1 MKYEILFSPIK
12 IGKQEVKNRIAMAPM
27 GTSLQGLKG
36 EVTTE
41 MVDFYEAR
49 AKGGTGLII
58 SSFTAVDD
66 RYRTLTIG
74 LHSRELIPGISCL
87 AEAVK
92 FYGTK
97 FVLQLSHFGGKA
109 PSFLTGKQPIAPSS
123 IESIMYPEVPKE
135 MTIEEIEE
143 AIELFI
149 QSAIMARDAGC
160 DGVELHGAHTYL
172 IGQFVS
178 PYCNRRNDK
187 YGGDFERR
195 MNFVSKILAGV
206 RKNCGDDFIIG
217 YKFSA
222 YEHLDGGIKKELAK
236 EIAKYMEKKGVDYI
250 HTSAYSST
258 LFGIVDTDFQSVPG
272 MYYPRGSLVP
282 LAENVKNSIKNVPVM
297 AAGGIA
303 DPEFAEEIL
312 QNEKADIVT
321 LGRALIADPEW
332 PNKAKNDGIIRQCIR
347 CQVCYKR
354 VITQQWVKCTINPIT
369 CDEHRYGKYITE
381 KALVPKKVI
390 IIGAG
395 PAGMEAAIRAKQRGH
410 EVVLF
415 EAKNEIGGNLVPASV
430 PDFKIEVR
438 KLLETYKKEIDLY
451 NIEVKLNKAV
461 NDLKD
466 IEDEKADAVIIATGS
481 KLITPSIEG
490 IENDN
495 VCTVLEYY
503 ENKELNLGKDIL
515 IVGAGDVG
523 CELALHLAL
532 KNKNVT
538 VVDIISEDEMLS
550 DEVTPWR
557 TGLMLKVKK
566 AGVEIFNEASV
577 EKIEENS
584 AVIRDKKGI
593 KKVLYIDNVIS
604 ATGFACNINLINKL
618 KDSFSGKFLEVY
630 TIGDCINPGRL
641 YEAIHSGAK
650 LAWQI

>member
-1 MKYEILFSPIK
+1 M
-12 IGKQEVKNRIAMAPM
+12 
-27 GTSLQGLKG
+27 
-36 EVTTE
+36 
-41 MVDFYEAR
+41 
-49 AKGGTGLII
+49 
-58 SSFTAVDD
+58 
-66 RYRTLTIG
+66 
-74 LHSRELIPGISCL
+74 
-87 AEAVK
+87 
-92 FYGTK
+92 
-97 FVLQLSHFGGKA
+97 
-109 PSFLTGKQPIAPSS
+109 
-123 IESIMYPEVPKE
+123 
-135 MTIEEIEE
+135 
-143 AIELFI
+143 
-149 QSAIMARDAGC
+149 
-160 DGVELHGAHTYL
+160 
-172 IGQFVS
+172 
-178 PYCNRRNDK
+178 
-187 YGGDFERR
+187 
-195 MNFVSKILAGV
+195 
-206 RKNCGDDFIIG
+206 
-217 YKFSA
+217 
-222 YEHLDGGIKKELAK
+222 DGGIKRELAK

-250 HTSAYSST
+250 HVSAYSST

-282 LAENVKNSIKNVPVM
+282 LAENVKNSIKSVPVM

-390 IIGAG
+390 IIRAG

-415 EAKNEIGGNLVPASV
+415 EAKNEIGGNLVPASM
-430 PDFKIEVR
+430 PDFKIELR

-466 IEDEKADAVIIATGS
+466 IEDEKADVVIIATGS

-495 VCTVLEYY
+495 VYTVLEYY
-503 ENKELNLGKDIL
+503 ENKELNLGNGIL

-523 CELALHLAL
+523 CELALYLAL

-538 VVDIISEDEMLS
+538 VVDIISEDEMLA

-566 AGVEIFNEASV
+566 AGVEIFNEVSV

-584 AVIRDKKGI
+584 AVIKDKKGI

-618 KDSFSGKFLEVY
+618 KGSFSGKFLEVY

-650 LAWQI
+650 LAWQM